1 MISQESIERV
11 KNEASILQIVSET
24 VPLRRAGSNY
34 TGLCPFHSERSPS
47 FFVRE
52 DRNSYHCF
60 GCGASGNVISFVMN
74 TRALTFPDAVETL
87 AGRFGIELKY
97 DSKRKDAPKVDRER
111 LFAVCHAAQLFFRR
125 SLLQVR
131 GGQGEYQKLG
141 EYIKR
146 RELNADAINS
156 FGIGYAPNPRGVLI
170 ETLKKGGFTEE
181 TILLSGLVRRAASG
195 ELYELFRGRLLFP
208 IFVDSK
214 RIAGFGG
221 RIVPGVFEANYEQ
234 QSPKYVN
241 SPETPIY
248 QKSKTF
254 YGLPQA
260 MNAIRD
266 SGEVFVVEGYMDVV
280 SLAMRGVRNVV
291 ACCGTALTEQH
302 IKRLAGVC
310 SRVNLLF
317 DGDAAGQAA
326 AAKSFA
332 VGLNA
337 EIDIKACFLPA
348 GSDPDDFAKLNG
360 EESATALSQLPK
372 GLLVDLF
379 VDGVLAKHGCANGQE
394 PGPNLLGKVCEEV
407 GKVLA
412 AAQREVVLS
421 SLVTRVARRLK
432 VETSQI
438 EGVVKLHRNGGGGGN
453 QRPNPFSALGDT
465 RGVQTKALYVTSGR
479 GNEAQDVTNHTTDRG
494 KAVLNRSPQELPKSD
509 LALLRV
515 VMVLREAIIERVLS
529 DGDLCE
535 MLQPESLGFLMA
547 LADLLASGDP
557 QSDSVRVAIKGYLQQ
572 LGRGWVALWRE
583 AYTIVPQS
591 DEDPREVFQKTL
603 FGFRRE
609 KLLRLIQ
616 ESQREISVA
625 ADDPRRQAEAFER
638 LRLLKGQLDKLS
650 KGVDLAP
657 LNG

>member
-74 TRALTFPDAVETL
+74 TRALTFPDAVEML

-97 DSKRKDAPKVDRER
+97 DSKGKGAPKVDRER
-111 LFAVCHAAQLFFRR
+111 LFSLCHTAQLFFRR
-125 SLLQVR
+125 SILQVR
-131 GGQGEYQKLG
+131 SAQGEYKKLG
-141 EYIKR
+141 EYIKKR
-146 RELNADAINS
+146 GLNADAINT
-156 FGIGYAPNPRGVLI
+156 FGIGYAPIQRGVLI
-170 ETLKKGGFTEE
+170 ETLKKAGFNEE

-195 ELYELFRGRLLFP
+195 EMYELFRGRLLFP
-208 IFVDSK
+208 IFVDTK
-214 RIAGFGG
+214 RISGFGG
-221 RIVPGVFEANYEQ
+221 RLIPGVLEANYEQ

-260 MNAIRD
+260 MNAIRE

-280 SLAMRGVRNVV
+280 GLAMRGVRNVV

-310 SRVNLLF
+310 SRVHLLF

-337 EIDIKACFLPA
+337 EIDLKACFLPA
-348 GSDPDDFAKLNG
+348 GLDPDDFAKLNG
-360 EESATALSQLPK
+360 ERSAAALNQLPK

-379 VDGVLAKHGCANGQE
+379 VDSVLAKHGCTDGQA

-407 GKVLA
+407 GRVLA
-412 AAQREVVLS
+412 GAQREVVLS
-421 SLVTRVARRLK
+421 SLITRVARRLK
-432 VETSQI
+432 VETAQI
-438 EGVVKLHRNGGGGGN
+438 EGVVKLHRTGGAGGN
-453 QRPNPFSALGDT
+453 QRSQRFSALSDM
-465 RGVQTKALYVTSGR
+465 RGAQSKVFLDNNGR
-479 GNEAQDVTNHTTDRG
+479 GDLAQDGSNHTTDRG
-494 KAVLNRSPQELPKSD
+494 KVVLNRSPQELPKSD

-515 VMVLREAIIERVLS
+515 VMVLREGIIELVLK

-535 MLQPESLGFLMA
+535 MLQPESLGFLIA
-547 LADLLASGDP
+547 LADILACGDP
-557 QSDSVRVAIKGYLQQ
+557 QGDLVKGAIKGYLQQ

-583 AYTIVPQS
+583 AHTIVPQS
-591 DEDPREVFQKTL
+591 DEDPRAVFQKTL

-609 KLLRLIQ
+609 KLMRLIQ
-616 ESQREISVA
+616 ESQREIGEA
-625 ADDPRRQAEAFER
+625 ADDPQRQAEAFER
-638 LRLLKGQLDKLS
+638 LRGLKGQLDKLS